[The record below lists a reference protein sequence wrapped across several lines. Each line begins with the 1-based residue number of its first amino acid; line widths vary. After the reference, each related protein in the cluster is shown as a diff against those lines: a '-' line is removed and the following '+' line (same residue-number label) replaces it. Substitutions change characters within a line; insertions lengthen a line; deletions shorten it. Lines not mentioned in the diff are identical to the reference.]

1 MRDHLSGQ
9 TWPVILKSNELTLRP
24 LRLRDRAKWFAVR
37 AENREWLTPWEATLP
52 QVPEHIDG
60 GDLISKRPSFFEMV
74 RIYNRDGR
82 SGRTISLAI
91 WQGPN
96 LIGQIT
102 MGGIIYG
109 ALRGAHIGYWIDRRF
124 ATRGYTTQAVEM
136 VTAYG
141 FDELGLH
148 RIEINLRPE
157 NSASRRVAE
166 KAGFILEGDR
176 PRFLH
181 IDGAWRDHICFV
193 KENPAI
199 K

>member
-9 TWPVILKSNELTLRP
+9 TWPVVLTSNELILRP
-24 LRLRDRAKWFAVR
+24 LRFRDRTKWSAVR

-52 QVPEHIDG
+52 QVPEHIDD
-60 GDLISKRPSFFEMV
+60 GDLISKRPSFPDMV

-124 ATRGYTTQAVEM
+124 ANRGFTTQAVEM

-148 RIEINLRPE
+148 RVEINLRPE
-157 NSASRRVAE
+157 NAASRRAAE
-166 KAGFILEGDR
+166 KAGFVLEGDR
-176 PRFLH
+176 PRYLH

>member
-1 MRDHLSGQ
+1 MSNQ
-9 TWPVILKSNELTLRP
+9 NWPVVLKADKLILRP
-24 LRLRDRAKWFAVR
+24 LRLRDRAKWFEVR
-37 AENREWLTPWEATLP
+37 AENRDWLTPWEATLP
-52 QVPEHIDG
+52 KVPEHIDG
-60 GDLISKRPSFFEMV
+60 DDLISQRPSFFEMV
-74 RIYNRDGR
+74 RIHNREGR

-91 WQGPN
+91 WAGPN

-102 MGGIIYG
+102 LGGIIYG
-109 ALRGAHIGYWIDRRF
+109 ALRGGHIGYWIDRRF
-124 ATRGYTTQAVEM
+124 ANRGFTTQAVEAL
-136 VTAYG
+136 TAYG

-157 NSASRRVAE
+157 NGASRRVAE
-166 KAGFILEGDR
+166 KAGFALEGDR

-193 KENPAI
+193 RENDAI

>member
-1 MRDHLSGQ
+1 MSEQ
-9 TWPVILKSNELTLRP
+9 NWPVVLLTNDLTLRP
-24 LRLRDRAKWFAVR
+24 LRWRDRAKWFAVR
-37 AENREWLTPWEATLP
+37 AENRDWLTPWDATLP
-52 QVPEHIDG
+52 KVPDHIDG
-60 GDLISKRPSFFEMV
+60 GELASKRPSFIEMV
-74 RIYNRDGR
+74 RIHNREGR

-102 MGGIIYG
+102 LGGIIYG

-124 ATRGYTTQAVEM
+124 ANRGYTTQAVEM
-136 VTAYG
+136 ITGYG
-141 FDELGLH
+141 FNELGLH

-157 NSASRRVAE
+157 NAASRRVAE
-166 KAGFILEGDR
+166 KAGYLFEGER

-181 IDGAWRDHICFV
+181 IDGAWRDHITFV
-193 KENPAI
+193 KENPII

>member
-1 MRDHLSGQ
+1 M
-9 TWPVILKSNELTLRP
+9 LRP
-24 LRLRDRAKWFAVR
+24 LRLRDRAKWFEVR

-124 ATRGYTTQAVEM
+124 ANRGFTTQAVQM
-136 VTAYG
+136 LTTYG

-157 NSASRRVAE
+157 NGASRRVAE
-166 KAGFILEGDR
+166 KAGFILEGAR

-181 IDGAWRDHICFV
+181 IDGQWRDHICFV
-193 KENPAI
+193 KENLAI